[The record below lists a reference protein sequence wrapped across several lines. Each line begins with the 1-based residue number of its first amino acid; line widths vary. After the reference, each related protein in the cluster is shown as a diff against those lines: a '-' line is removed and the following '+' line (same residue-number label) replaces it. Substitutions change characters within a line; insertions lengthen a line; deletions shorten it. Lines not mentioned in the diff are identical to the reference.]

1 MPEVM
6 TKSQTQIT
14 QPSQHKIAVLI
25 VAAGRGMRAGGGL
38 PKQYRKLAGKPVLTH
53 TLNAVMAACPSVMIQ
68 CVIHADDR
76 ELFDQAT
83 QGLKI
88 REPVHGGKSRQ
99 ESVMLGLSALKDEE
113 PDFVLVHDAARPFAD
128 AKVFKAVIAALE
140 QGHKAVVPG
149 LAVVD
154 TLKKTEG
161 SRITRTVDRD
171 GLIAVQTPQGFP
183 FAELLAAHK
192 QADGQEL
199 TDDAAVMEASGH
211 MVITVPGAETNFK
224 LTTASDFTKAEHML
238 MMAQAD
244 VRTGMGYDV
253 HRFEDGRDH
262 VWLCGVKIPFDK
274 GLKGHSD
281 ADVGLHALTDAILA
295 AIVDGDIGQHFP
307 PSDNRW
313 RGAPSDVFLTFARDR
328 VLLKGGSIAHVS
340 VCLICEKPKI
350 GPHNGP
356 MRERI
361 ADLLGIS
368 IDRVS
373 VQATT
378 TEKLGFTG
386 REEGIAAQATATVR
400 LPFKDI

>member
-38 PKQYRKLAGKPVLTH
+38 PKQYRKLAGQPVLGH
-53 TLNAVMAACPSVMIQ
+53 TLKAVRAACPSAIIQ
-68 CVIHADDR
+68 CVIHPDDR
-76 ELFDQAT
+76 ELFNEAA
-83 QGLKI
+83 QGLAE

-99 ESVMLGLSALKDEE
+99 ESVMLGLRALETEK
-113 PDFVLVHDAARPFAD
+113 PDFVMVHDAARPFAD
-128 AKVFKAVIAALE
+128 AAVFEPVLAALE

-149 LAVVD
+149 VAVVD

-161 SRITRTVDRD
+161 HRVTHTVDRS
-171 GLIAVQTPQGFP
+171 GLVAVQTPQGFP
-183 FAELLAAHK
+183 FADLLAAHAK
-192 QADGQEL
+192 VNDQEL
-199 TDDAAVMEASGH
+199 TDDAAVMEACGH
-211 MVITVPGAETNFK
+211 SVTTVPGAENNFK
-224 LTTASDFTKAEHML
+224 LTTATDFTKAEHML

-262 VWLCGVKIPFDK
+262 VWLCGVKIPFNK

-307 PSDNRW
+307 PSDNQW

-328 VLLKGGSIAHVS
+328 VLAKGGSIAHVS

>member
-14 QPSQHKIAVLI
+14 QPSQHKIAVLV
-25 VAAGRGMRAGGGL
+25 VAAGRGSRAGEGL
-38 PKQYRKLAGKPVLTH
+38 PKQYRPVGEKMVLTR
-53 TLNAVMAACPSVMIQ
+53 TLEAVFAACPQALVQ
-68 CVIHADDR
+68 TVIHPDDAR
-76 ELFDQAT
+76 LFEDAAR
-83 QGLKI
+83 GMAVL
-88 REPVHGGKSRQ
+88 PAVHGGTSRQ
-99 ESVMLGLSALKDEE
+99 ESVYLGLQALAPYS
-113 PDFVLVHDAARPFAD
+113 PDFVLVHDAARPFTNRA
-128 AKVFKAVIAALE
+128 VFSAVIAALHA
-140 QGHKAVVPG
+140 GNKAVVPA
-149 LAVVD
+149 LQVVD
-154 TLKKTEG
+154 TLKKTSGRIVRHTVEREG
-161 SRITRTVDRD
+161 LV
-171 GLIAVQTPQGFP
+171 AVQTPQGFP
-183 FAELLAAHK
+183 YSDLMAAHDK
-192 QADGQEL
+192 AMGHEL
-199 TDDAAVMEASGH
+199 TDDAAVMEAAGH
-211 MVITVPGAETNFK
+211 QIVVVDGDDRNFK
-224 LTTASDFTKAEHML
+224 LTTPADFRKAESMT

-253 HRFEDGRDH
+253 HRFEEGDH
-262 VWLCGVKIPFDK
+262 VWLCGVKIPFIK

-295 AIVDGDIGQHFP
+295 AVVDGDIGQHFP

-328 VLLKGGSIAHVS
+328 VIAKGGTIAHVS

-350 GPHNGP
+350 GPHNLA
-356 MRERI
+356 MRTRI
-361 ADLLGIS
+361 ADLLRIG

-400 LPFKDI
+400 LPLEDA